1 MPSAGDRGRFAI
13 EAEGLVKRF
22 GEAVALDG
30 VSLAAPE
37 GSVLCLLG
45 PNGAGKTTV
54 VRTLTTLLL
63 PDAGRASVAGHDVFR
78 EADRVRGAIGV
89 TGQFTAVDDMMTGTQ
104 NLVLVARLNGF
115 SRRAAHARAAELLD
129 LLRLSEAAGRL
140 VRTYSGGMRRRLDLA
155 ACLVRRPRVL
165 FLDEPTTGLDPR
177 SRGELWS
184 LVLDVVAQGTTV
196 LLTTQYLEEAD
207 RLADDVIVVD
217 RGRVVVTGP
226 PRELKQRVGG
236 RRVEFHPP
244 DRFRAEAVARAAA
257 VLTGRP
263 AEAEGDV
270 VRMSLEDAAAFPDLA
285 RQLIDGGLTAGE
297 ISLGY
302 PSLDEV
308 FLALTGG
315 RHPAGAFPEG
325 AARAVRD

>member
-1 MPSAGDRGRFAI
+1 MPSVADRAAPAI
-13 EAEGLVKRF
+13 VADGLVKRF
-22 GEAVALDG
+22 GGALALDG

-54 VRTLTTLLL
+54 VRTLTTLLP
-63 PDAGRASVAGHDVFR
+63 PDSGRASVAGYDVVR
-78 EADRVRGAIGV
+78 EAGRVRAAIGV
-89 TGQFTAVDDMMTGTQ
+89 TGQFTAVDDLMTGTQ
-104 NLVLVARLNGF
+104 NLVMVARLGGF
-115 SRRAAHARAAELLD
+115 SRQAARSRAAELLD
-129 LLRLSEAAGRL
+129 LLGLSEAAGRL

-184 LVLDVVAQGTTV
+184 LVLDVVAKGTTV

-207 RLADDVIVVD
+207 RLADDVVVLD

-226 PRELKQRVGG
+226 PRQLKQRVGG
-236 RRVEFHPP
+236 HRVEFHPP
-244 DRFRAEAVARAAA
+244 DRSRADAVARAATA
-257 VLTGRP
+257 LTGRP
-263 AEAEGDV
+263 AAADGDV
-270 VRMSLEDAAAFPDLA
+270 VRMNLDEAAAFPDVA
-285 RQLIDGGLTAGE
+285 RRLMDAGLVVGE

-308 FLALTGG
+308 FLALTG
-315 RHPAGAFPEG
+315 RPRAGALAEG
-325 AARAVRD
+325 AADDAGH